1 MATERDQ
8 AAVNAEAEDSQSP
21 MDSKKVDEKM
31 VAQITEQVRAQ
42 IEEQFRS
49 QLDGLNRRVT
59 QEQKEKADLTERLRE
74 REESGKTVQEQVAA
88 LRAEM
93 QEKERVAAMREKR
106 AAWKAEA
113 IKRSLP
119 EDIAEAF
126 DGSLDMETGVKALER
141 LAVAQGDIVNQRV
154 NEKLSGAPKP
164 GAGNTNDEA
173 RKRSEDMSFEE
184 LVKAEEKRLRDTERE
199 YAQPV
204 PGL

>member
-1 MATERDQ
+1 MAKERNDDQTEASGEEQ
-8 AAVNAEAEDSQSP
+8 P
-21 MDSKKVDEKM
+21 KTGGTVDEKM

-59 QEQKEKADLTERLRE
+59 QEQKEKADLAEKLRE

-93 QEKERVAAMREKR
+93 QEKERAAAMREKR

-119 EDIAEAF
+119 EDIADAF

-141 LAVAQGDIVNQRV
+141 IAAAQGEIVNQRV

-164 GAGNTNDEA
+164 GAGNTSDEG
-173 RKRSEDMSFEE
+173 RKRVEDMSFEE
-184 LVKAEEKRLRDTERE
+184 LVKLEEKRLRDVERE
-199 YAQPV
+199 NAQPV